1 MVFFLLNFFYLLLV
15 ISLIIPFCLL
25 FHLYSQGNN
34 TVVFSILD
42 FIINNVQLL
51 LLSNNTDSYDSLPN
65 INAENIIENKKHDVK
80 KQIISINKKNYHNAD
95 DSISIGAWSPLNNSL
110 ILQHLKAE
118 EQKNAIMALLNQGFH
133 EYYFAMNNF
142 TDPKYTKLTEDLL
155 QSAEQTNL
163 KIIIILRPPSEG
175 NSDTSYDWKGWIKY
189 FNSLEKKYS
198 KSFEGFTIDDFNWK
212 STRND
217 TKFELNID
225 FMKYSKLIKALEDK
239 DKEVKFYPT
248 IYFEGKRTD
257 KVANK
262 YDNFTDGFIVA
273 SGCYYNVSTLKK
285 EFTIFREIFE
295 KPIRY
300 VVYPTITYNYSRQ
313 GYNPPTDQLIQATL
327 SIASNSADGLII
339 FRDTDNPVIQ
349 QYLANQDNKEY
360 LGKISK
366 MKELQINDEKM
377 TTPNLK
383 KLLNLPDAKQY
394 VNCQKWSNRYNKAY
408 DEWKDLSQ
416 QEKENDKWKKEILQ
430 IIKKN
435 K

>member
-1 MVFFLLNFFYLLLV
+1 M
-15 ISLIIPFCLL
+15 SLIITFFLF
-25 FHLYSQGNN
+25 FHLISQGYN
-34 TVVFSILD
+34 TFVFSILD

-51 LLSNNTDSYDSLPN
+51 LLSNNTDNYDLLQN
-65 INAENIIENKKHDVK
+65 INAENVIKNHNSK
-80 KQIISINKKNYHNAD
+80 KQIISINNNNNNHDAD
-95 DSISIGAWSPLNNSL
+95 EYISIGAWVPLNNSL
-110 ILQHLKAE
+110 ILQHLKGE
-118 EQKNAIMALLNQGFH
+118 EQKNAIKTLLNQGFH

-142 TDPKYTKLTEDLL
+142 EDIESTKLTEELL
-155 QSAEQTNL
+155 KSAEETNL

-175 NSDTSYDWKGWIKY
+175 NSDTNYDWKGWIKY
-189 FNSLEKKYS
+189 FNAIEKKYP

-225 FMKYSKLIKALEDK
+225 FMEYSKLVKALEDK
-239 DKEVKFYPT
+239 DKDVKFYPT

-257 KVANK
+257 KVFNK
-262 YDNFTDGFIVA
+262 YNDFTDGFIVA

-285 EFTIFREIFE
+285 EFTIFKEIFE
-295 KPIRY
+295 KSIRY

-339 FRDTDNPVIQ
+339 FRDTDKPVIQ
-349 QYLANQDNKEY
+349 EYLANQDNKEY

-377 TTPNLK
+377 TTANLK
-383 KLLNLPDAKQY
+383 KLLNLPDAEQY

-430 IIKKN
+430 IIKKD

>member
-1 MVFFLLNFFYLLLV
+1 
-15 ISLIIPFCLL
+15 LI
-25 FHLYSQGNN
+25 SQGYN
-34 TVVFSILD
+34 TFVFSILD

-51 LLSNNTDSYDSLPN
+51 LLSNNTDSYDLLQN
-65 INAENIIENKKHDVK
+65 INAENVIKNHNSK
-80 KQIISINKKNYHNAD
+80 KQIISINKNYLVDAD
-95 DSISIGAWSPLNNSL
+95 EYISIGAWVPLNNSL
-110 ILQHLKAE
+110 ILQHLKGE
-118 EQKNAIMALLNQGFH
+118 EQKNAIKTLLNQGFH
-133 EYYFAMNNF
+133 EYYFAVNNF
-142 TDPKYTKLTEDLL
+142 EETESTKLTEELL
-155 QSAEQTNL
+155 KSAEETNL

-175 NSDTSYDWKGWIKY
+175 NSDTNYDWKGWIKY
-189 FNSLEKKYS
+189 FNAIEKKYP

-225 FMKYSKLIKALEDK
+225 FMEYSKLVKALEDK
-239 DKEVKFYPT
+239 DKDVKFYPT

-257 KVANK
+257 KVFNK
-262 YDNFTDGFIVA
+262 YNDFTDGFIVA

-285 EFTIFREIFE
+285 EFTIFKEIFE
-295 KPIRY
+295 KSIRY
-300 VVYPTITYNYSRQ
+300 VIYPTITYNYSRQ
-313 GYNPPTDQLIQATL
+313 GYSPPTDQLIQATL

-349 QYLANQDNKEY
+349 EYLANQDNKEY

-377 TTPNLK
+377 TTANLK
-383 KLLNLPDAKQY
+383 KLLNLPDAEQY

-408 DEWKDLSQ
+408 DEWTDLSQ

-430 IIKKN
+430 IIKKD